1 MTTSRVANTFSGW
14 TCRFIFEVKPFQA
27 LETNYLKFLVSLQAE
42 VSLTCKNGVQC
53 EVKVSVAFSIQ
64 PDNVQIDV
72 KNNVDVDVNV
82 DDNVDVKLLQVQP
95 SFDLALTVLPRES
108 GKLIFLSWRYLCL
121 NRGSTQFL
129 RKTTGTKTFFRKRH
143 C

>member
-1 MTTSRVANTFSGW
+1 M
-14 TCRFIFEVKPFQA
+14 
-27 LETNYLKFLVSLQAE
+27 
-42 VSLTCKNGVQC
+42 GVQC

-72 KNNVDVDVNV
+72 KNNVNVNV
-82 DDNVDVKLLQVQP
+82 DDNVDVNFLQVQP

-121 NRGSTQFL
+121 NRGYTQFL
-129 RKTTGTKTFFRKRH
+129 RKTTGIKTFLGNATADNLGANLEFVTNDILVKKFWV
-143 C
+143 CVNLL